1 MAVVVLLEVFGCDG
15 NGSFLKI
22 VFELLFSFQLVF
34 GDQVFESCEHS
45 FNSYLSVL
53 NLQFI
58 LDCWTE
64 EGSDVLA
71 GFFDGLLAEY
81 SYDFLM
87 EG

>member
-22 VFELLFSFQLVF
+22 VLELLFSFQLVF

>member
-1 MAVVVLLEVFGCDG
+1 MAVVVLLEVVGCDG

-53 NLQFI
+53 
-58 LDCWTE
+58 
-64 EGSDVLA
+64 
-71 GFFDGLLAEY
+71 
-81 SYDFLM
+81 
-87 EG
+87 